1 MEQKNQF
8 MLAVVCSGFSS
19 AHPFV
24 PPWEVC
30 VYILLSWLGVAWA
43 GEIPALVGNDCAPL
57 LLEGLSLR
65 TSLLIG
71 IRLSVLFSLI
81 CQQVHNYWDC
91 TT

>member
-1 MEQKNQF
+1 

-30 VYILLSWLGVAWA
+30 VYILLSWLGVERASLLAWA
-43 GEIPALVGNDCAPL
+43 EEISALVGNDCAPL
-57 LLEGLSLR
+57 LLECRSLR

-71 IRLSVLFSLI
+71 IRLSV
-81 CQQVHNYWDC
+81 CKCGEMRY
-91 TT
+91 

>member
-1 MEQKNQF
+1 MGSRINNLLLGQEQNNQF

-30 VYILLSWLGVAWA
+30 AYTVLLSWLGVECASFLAWA
-43 GEIPALVGNDCAPL
+43 GALVGNDRAPL
-57 LLEGLSLR
+57 LLECRSLR

-71 IRLSVLFSLI
+71 IRLSI
-81 CQQVHNYWDC
+81 
-91 TT
+91 